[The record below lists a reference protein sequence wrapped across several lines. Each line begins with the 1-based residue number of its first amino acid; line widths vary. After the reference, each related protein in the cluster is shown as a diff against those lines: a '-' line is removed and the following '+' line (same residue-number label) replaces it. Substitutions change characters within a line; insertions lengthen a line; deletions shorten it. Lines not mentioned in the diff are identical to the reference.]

1 MDSGSDSDVYSI
13 FLFFFSFGFLLHSAF
28 GIVVTVLKYSFSKS
42 WPLMHI
48 MACIIYTQDTVKLLS
63 WICYDWGIAL
73 SSGMVL
79 AAERDLRS

>member
-13 FLFFFSFGFLLHSAF
+13 FPFFGFLLQSAF

-42 WPLMHI
+42 LPLMHI

-63 WICYDWGIAL
+63 LICYDWGIAL